1 MLVPMTD
8 RRTKRDFRFRDTR
21 LCFTLPATLGD
32 RGLPTPY
39 ERLSEPADLA
49 RWCVEAGLLSRPP
62 AVTAEE
68 LDQVI
73 ALREAIQRVGEAI
86 VDAHAPEKAD
96 IARINRA
103 AAVVPLAPQLSDDA
117 AEFSWSG
124 TSLDSALAVIARDA
138 VELFTGPLRGRMKIC
153 AHTSCGGL
161 FVDESR
167 PGQRRWCSMTTCGD
181 KAKKTTY
188 RARLRTKN

>member
-1 MLVPMTD
+1 MMD

-39 ERLSEPADLA
+39 ERLSEPTDLA

-68 LDQVI
+68 LNQAI

-86 VDAHAPEKAD
+86 ADTRAPEKAD
-96 IARINRA
+96 IARINSA

-117 AEFSWSG
+117 AAFSWSG

-138 VELFTGPLRGRMKIC
+138 VELFTGSLRRRIKIC
-153 AHTSCGGL
+153 AHTSCRGL

-188 RARLRTKN
+188 RARLRTTS